1 MSDMRNNFF
10 KKNSLI
16 SIALMGLT
24 LLSAVPVKASDYI
37 SKNEPKTSNTQ
48 YGVSIAPDFYSLSYS
63 VQIFDEKN
71 AKYNTGS
78 EDNDMGNI
86 KEYTVAPF
94 ARYISKKGAV
104 NTYNATIP
112 TTVPDASEIGN
123 SSETVGGKV
132 GDWNIYN
139 SFWNGKTATN
149 RPYFL
154 FPRDTRQADEVD
166 KKEAERVEK
175 YLVNSLNKA
184 LNWIVK
190 QVGWNPGDESERIK
204 DFFKL
209 TGELANIKETEG
221 FDFKGHTFE
230 AQWQNQKNKSGTL
243 TLINKKT
250 GDKLEKL
257 YYQINVYKDVSDDK
271 EYKIRSGVE
280 NDSKLAKLNWNQ
292 VVYYGNAS
300 YIATGLNSMNQTY
313 QVNSEKAD
321 LFERLLADLFNSVI
335 DKLNTLLG
343 AERFERLMLNDT
355 DKYGW
360 HGVMPNDWFEIA
372 GVFFWLFQILA
383 WIILL
388 GAVVKLFTSNLI
400 SSMNTF
406 GRVQLLEGV
415 RDILLAAFML
425 AFIYPIFELLA
436 NFNELFINIVANL
449 ARSNERLLGSGGFME
464 GIATGNGLATA
475 LLGVLYFGLN
485 IYFNAIYILRAVS
498 VCLLF
503 GLAPAFTVLYAF
515 GGRFK
520 ALTLRFYREVVGNIF
535 IGSFYA
541 IAVTFYGMF
550 TFEGNGNFQG
560 ALLSFVLLWGF
571 IPMTKLFKQLTGI
584 GESDFI
590 SQTASTT
597 QNKVE
602 GAAKKYIKDP
612 AQRFAKGT
620 AAGAIEAHQAIKGT
634 KQYNNKIEKD
644 VEKMN
649 TAAGEKVC
657 RLSDYD
663 NGGAQAYTG
672 AFVRGVGEAFGN
684 KTLKQYG
691 NDLINNSGTLAEMKM
706 NTPAKPKLDN
716 EQKGTAYKD
725 TNINEKGHYE
735 HTFDG
740 EELKNAG
747 ILNTTMKD
755 NNTKVEQTYSA
766 DYVKNKQDLFNRI
779 QAGTNDSGLTKKDD
793 RELLSQGVTGSRFH
807 KDGTVTVS
815 YSVGDKDIKGL
826 RQDAGNLIVERGSST
841 TKATADITDQIDL
854 LTDAASK
861 ISQSAEKSVNS
872 GDKATRVLGDM
883 ETASKELN
891 NSTNKMKPPVIPGM

>member
-1 MSDMRNNFF
+1 MRNNFF

-209 TGELANIKETEG
+209 TGELANIKETGG

-550 TFEGNGNFQG
+550 TLVGNGDFQG

-571 IPMTKLFKQLTGI
+571 IPMTKLFKSLTGI
-584 GESDFI
+584 SETDFV
-590 SQTASTT
+590 SQTAATA
-597 QNKVE
+597 QNKIE
-602 GAAKKYIKDP
+602 GAGKKYATDP
-612 AQRFAKGT
+612 AKRFGKGVSDGV
-620 AAGAIEAHQAIKGT
+620 AIAGAAAIKGRMEHARR
-634 KQYNNKIEKD
+634 NKE
-644 VEKMN
+644 V
-649 TAAGEKVC
+649 GE
-657 RLSDYD
+657 LND
-663 NGGAQAYTG
+663 NGGNYRLTDYEG
-672 AFVRGVGEAFGN
+672 GGVKTLAKGVAMKSVGNALGIKSLQQEGMNRLSNMSKPGEIQMN
-684 KTLKQYG
+684 KTGDGKVEESQRGHGY
-691 NDLINNSGTLAEMKM
+691 
-706 NTPAKPKLDN
+706 
-716 EQKGTAYKD
+716 KGTDA
-725 TNINEKGHYE
+725 NEKGNYE
-735 HTFDG
+735 HKFNRDDLSTLDG
-740 EELKNAG
+740 IMETK
-747 ILNTTMKD
+747 MS
-755 NNTKVEQTYSA
+755 NNGSNVEQKYNAEHVNSQE
-766 DYVKNKQDLFNRI
+766 NKAFFDRI
-779 QAGTNDSGLTKKDD
+779 EAGTDKNTGIVTDSS
-793 RELLSQGVTGSRFH
+793 LLSQGIEGYRKD
-807 KDGTVTVS
+807 KDGNVTLS
-815 YSVGDKDIKGL
+815 YKASKLDVKDVRRDGE
-826 RQDAGNLIVERGSST
+826 NLIVERGSST
-841 TKATADITDQIDL
+841 TKATANLREHINL
-854 LTDAASK
+854 PK
-861 ISQSAEKSVNS
+861 EE
-872 GDKATRVLGDM
+872 
-883 ETASKELN
+883 ETKVTQPKKPKN
-891 NSTNKMKPPVIPGM
+891 NDNKPDSTPSSENK